1 MVAKKE
7 IAPELLAE
15 ARRLYEQTLAPV
27 NDIAGMIGLSR
38 PNFYKR
44 VREGGWRG
52 RRAQVATFQFTRA
65 LSGGAVERLI
75 AAPAD
80 QPRAVAVAP
89 ANPKTPEQR
98 LALAQRLLD
107 VVEHEIAAIQRI
119 VTVVAPLSQ
128 NEAEQGSR
136 TMANVSRVT
145 REIKDL
151 IQPENEITAND
162 VDHDPIP
169 FDIDE
174 FRREL
179 ARRLRSIV
187 ESRRARISERFDGPA
202 AVSDGV

>member
-1 MVAKKE
+1 MVAKKD

-38 PNFYKR
+38 TNFYKR

-52 RRAQVATFQFTRA
+52 RRAQVATFQFARA
-65 LSGGAVERLI
+65 LSGSAAEALI
-75 AAPAD
+75 AAPAN
-80 QPRAVAVAP
+80 QPRAAAVA
-89 ANPKTPEQR
+89 ATDPKTPEQR
-98 LALAQRLLD
+98 LALARRLLE
-107 VVEHEIAAIQRI
+107 VVEHEMAAVQRI
-119 VTVVAPLSQ
+119 VTVVAPMNQ

-151 IQPENEITAND
+151 IQPEDEIPAD
-162 VDHDPIP
+162 DLDHDPVP
-169 FDIDE
+169 LDIDE

-179 ARRLRSIV
+179 ARRLRGII
-187 ESRRARISERFDGPA
+187 EARRARISERLDGPA
-202 AVSDGV
+202 ADFDGG